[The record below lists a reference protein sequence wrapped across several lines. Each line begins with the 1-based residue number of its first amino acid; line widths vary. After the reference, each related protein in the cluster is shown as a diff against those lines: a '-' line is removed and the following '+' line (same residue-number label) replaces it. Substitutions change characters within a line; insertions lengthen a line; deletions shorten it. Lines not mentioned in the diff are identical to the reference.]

1 MITHAMRKHLQY
13 GVAVCYI
20 TIPTLAALTLVA
32 MKTQK
37 WDSPAAFFWTML
49 TALSVEAAAVIA
61 FAASRSEWIAESATR
76 HPAIGV
82 ALAMPKRVAFAQL
95 VPMLLTA
102 FAIVIGH
109 MK

>member
-1 MITHAMRKHLQY
+1 MITHAMRKCLQY

-20 TIPTLAALTLVA
+20 TIPTLAALTLVV

-37 WDSPAAFFWTML
+37 WNSPAAFFWAML
-49 TALSVEAAAVIA
+49 TVLSVEAAAVIA
-61 FAASRSEWIAESATR
+61 FASSRSEWIAENAIR
-76 HPAIGV
+76 HPAIDV
-82 ALAMPKRVAFAQL
+82 ALAMPKRVAFVQV

-102 FAIVIGH
+102 LAIVIGH

>member
-1 MITHAMRKHLQY
+1 MITHAMRKRLQY

-32 MKTQK
+32 MKIQK

-61 FAASRSEWIAESATR
+61 FASSRSEWIAENAIR
-76 HPAIGV
+76 HPAIDV
-82 ALAMPKRVAFAQL
+82 ALAMPKRVAFAQF

-102 FAIVIGH
+102 LAIVIGH

>member
-1 MITHAMRKHLQY
+1 MITHAMRKRLQY

-37 WDSPAAFFWTML
+37 WESPASFFWVML
-49 TALSVEAAAVIA
+49 TVLSVEAAAIIA
-61 FAASRSEWIAESATR
+61 LAACRSEWLAESAIR

-82 ALAMPKRVAFAQL
+82 ALDMPKRVAFVQL
-95 VPMLLTA
+95 LPMFLTA
-102 FAIVIGH
+102 LAIVIGH